1 MPDPVAI
8 SVEIVSDIACPWCF
22 LGKRRLDAAGAQVA
36 DTVTLTRRWRPFL
49 LDPSI
54 PAGGLPYRAYLA
66 AKFGDAHA
74 LDAAHARLA
83 ALGAE
88 VGIAYDFA
96 AIERRVDT
104 LDAHR
109 VMLWAAEAEV
119 ADAAAEALFKR
130 QFVEPEDLAD
140 PAVLAAAAAEAG
152 LDGDEV
158 ADWLATDVD
167 RERVRAEV
175 AEMQRIG
182 VTGVPFM
189 IFEGKYAISG
199 AQEAD
204 LLAGALAEMA
214 AEKRFGA
221 KV

>member
-1 MPDPVAI
+1 MSDPVTI
-8 SVEIVSDIACPWCF
+8 SVDIVSDIACPWCY
-22 LGKRRLDAAGAQVA
+22 LGKRRLDAAAAEVA
-36 DTVTLTRRWRPFL
+36 DAVTLVRRWRPFL
-49 LDPSI
+49 LDPTV
-54 PAGGLPYRAYLA
+54 PAGGLPYRAYLV
-66 AKFGDAHA
+66 AKFRDAGA

-88 VGIAYDFA
+88 VGIAYDFP

-109 VMLWAAEAEV
+109 VMLWAGEAEV
-119 ADAAAEALFKR
+119 ADAAAEALFRR
-130 QFVEPEDLAD
+130 QFVTPEDLSD
-140 PAVLAAAAAEAG
+140 PAVLAAAAEEAG

-182 VTGVPFM
+182 VSGVPFM

-199 AQEAD
+199 AQETD
-204 LLAGALAEMA
+204 MLAAALREMA
-214 AEKRFGA
+214 AEKQFGA

>member
-1 MPDPVAI
+1 MSEPVTIAVDFI
-8 SVEIVSDIACPWCF
+8 SDIACPWCY
-22 LGKRRLDAAGAQVA
+22 LGKRRLDAAAAQLA
-36 DTVTLTRRWRPFL
+36 GEVTLLRRWRPFL
-49 LDPSI
+49 LDPTV
-54 PAGGLPYRAYLA
+54 PAGGLPYRAYLV
-66 AKFGDAHA
+66 AKFRDAGA

-96 AIERRVDT
+96 AISRRVDT

-109 VMLWAAEAEV
+109 VMLWAEEAEV
-119 ADAAAEALFKR
+119 ADAAAEALFRR
-130 QFVEPEDLAD
+130 QFVTPEDLSD
-140 PAVLAAAAAEAG
+140 PTVLAAAAAEAG

-167 RERVRAEV
+167 RDRVRADV

-182 VTGVPFM
+182 VSGVPFM

-199 AQEAD
+199 AQETDTLVA
-204 LLAGALAEMA
+204 ALREMA
-214 AEKRFGA
+214 AEKQFGA

>member
-1 MPDPVAI
+1 MSDPVAI
-8 SVEIVSDIACPWCF
+8 SVEIVSDIACPWCY
-22 LGKRRLDAAGAQVA
+22 LGKRRLDAAAEQLAG
-36 DTVTLTRRWRPFL
+36 TVTLTRRWRPFL
-49 LDPSI
+49 LDPTV
-54 PAGGLPYRAYLA
+54 PPGGLPYRAYLT
-66 AKFGDAHA
+66 AKFRDPGA

-109 VMLWAAEAEV
+109 VMLWAGEAEV
-119 ADAAAEALFKR
+119 ADAAAEALFQR
-130 QFVEPEDLAD
+130 QFVTPADLSD
-140 PAVLAAAAAEAG
+140 PAVLAAAAEEAG
-152 LDGDEV
+152 LDGEEV
-158 ADWLATDVD
+158 ADWLTTDVD
-167 RERVRAEV
+167 RDRVRAEV

-182 VTGVPFM
+182 VSGVPFM

-199 AQEAD
+199 AQETD
-204 LLAGALAEMA
+204 ILVEALREMA
-214 AEKRFGA
+214 AEKQFGE